1 MLKFITEDQKRQYR
15 SIVEQNILCIMQ
27 QESDII
33 KRDEAVILE
42 KAEEIKM
49 SAITTEEREVIREL
63 ARQVHDA
70 AQRPEMD
77 RKRNL
82 WFDHNDLKTTEPVI
96 AVFPEMSWWE
106 IIRPESLVCVNEEAR
121 EIEWLLRARLFR
133 ANVIQDDIPLEN
145 IWEVQKII
153 TDTGWDKLNPDHK
166 NAAFGNASY
175 IDNCLGS
182 VPLAWKPD
190 FNFEARSM
198 HFEPIIK
205 EPSQLSRLGAP
216 EVIYH
221 EKETLEKLKLH
232 QDLLGDILDV
242 QLVGKKFL
250 YFAMVET
257 YSDFRGL
264 EQLMYDI
271 YEEPEMLHEGMAIM
285 EEGYH
290 KLLDQYLEMGL
301 LTTNGN
307 QAYNGSG
314 GMSYTHELPNENRV
328 CTDLKEFWGFTES
341 QEFTMVGPEQHWE
354 FVQKHEKRVADRF
367 GLTSY
372 GCCEPVEDKLKY
384 VLSFDCIR
392 RISVSPWA
400 DIEKCA
406 ERIGQKTVY
415 SWKPNPS
422 YYLNNYTP
430 DNKTFMEGYIKH
442 MLNHTKNNCAEIVLK
457 DTHTCQNDPMRFQA
471 WVRDVRNW
479 IRETR

>member
-1 MLKFITEDQKRQYR
+1 MT
-15 SIVEQNILCIMQ
+15 
-27 QESDII
+27 DI
-33 KRDEAVILE
+33 R
-42 KAEEIKM
+42 
-49 SAITTEEREVIREL
+49 ITTEERDVIREL

-70 AQRPEMD
+70 ASRPEMEK
-77 RKRNL
+77 KREL
-82 WFDHNDLKTTEPVI
+82 WFAHNDLKTTDPVI

-106 IIRPESLVCVNEEAR
+106 IIRPESLQCKSDEAR

-133 ANVIQDDIPLEN
+133 ADVIGDDIPVEN
-145 IWEVQKII
+145 IWEVQKLIS
-153 TDTGWDKLNPDHK
+153 DTGWDKQNPNHK

-175 IDNCLGS
+175 VDNCLGS
-182 VPLAWKPD
+182 VPLAWKND
-190 FNFEARSM
+190 FDFEARGM
-198 HFEPIIK
+198 HFEPVIE
-205 EPSQLSRLGAP
+205 EPDQLSRLGAP

-221 EKETLEKLKLH
+221 EKETMEKLKLH

-250 YFAMVET
+250 YFAMMET

-264 EQLMYDI
+264 EQVMYDV
-271 YEEPEMLHEGMAIM
+271 YEEPEMLHEAMAIM

-314 GMSYTHELPNENRV
+314 GMSYTHDLPNENKV
-328 CTDLKEFWGFTES
+328 CTDLKDFWGFTES

-354 FVQKHEKRVADRF
+354 FVQKHEKSVADRF

-384 VLSFDCIR
+384 VLTFDCIR

-406 ERIGQKTVY
+406 ERIGKKTVY

-422 YYLNNYTP
+422 YYLNNYKP
-430 DNKTFMEGYIKH
+430 DDTKFMEDYIKN
-442 MLNHTKNNCAEIVLK
+442 MLNHTKNNCTEIVLK
-457 DTHTCQNDPMRFQA
+457 DTHTCQNDPMRFNA
-471 WVRDVRNW
+471 WVKDVRKW
-479 IRETR
+479 IKEAR